1 MSFLVVVAGPVV
13 IDVDVIAEYGYSE
26 LLDSKLAKELTL
38 SLKWV

>member
-26 LLDSKLAKELTL
+26 LLEVS
-38 SLKWV
+38 SLKSLL